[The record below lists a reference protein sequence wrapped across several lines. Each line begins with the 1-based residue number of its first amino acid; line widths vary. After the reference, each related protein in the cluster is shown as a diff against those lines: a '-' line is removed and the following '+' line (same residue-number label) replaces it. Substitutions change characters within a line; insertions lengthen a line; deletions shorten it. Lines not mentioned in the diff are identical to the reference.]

1 MLSLT
6 QDAAEMIASLTSRAE
21 LPAGGLRIAH
31 VGDHPGLT
39 MEVAPEP
46 DSHDI
51 VLLQH
56 DVAVFLDPEAAER
69 LAGETLNARRTPV
82 GSAFFLD

>member
-1 MLSLT
+1 
-6 QDAAEMIASLTSRAE
+6 MIADLTSRAD
-21 LPAGGLRIAH
+21 LPHGGLRIAH

-46 DSHDI
+46 DQQDI

-56 DVAVFLDPEAAER
+56 HVAVFLDPEAAER
-69 LAGETLNARRTPV
+69 LASDTLDARRTPA